1 MEKEA
6 LWRQVIC
13 AKYREEEVLKLLG
26 VLDMFGEAL
35 QAEGVDPL
43 FLEEKYS
50 KETLLV
56 YRSRLPLW
64 APLESGNLLTFER
77 ICT

>member
-1 MEKEA
+1 MSG
-6 LWRQVIC
+6 L
-13 AKYREEEVLKLLG
+13 REWNEEVLKLLG

-35 QAEGVDPL
+35 QAEGANPL
-43 FLEEKYS
+43 FLEERHS

-77 ICT
+77 LCT